1 MTELLA
7 LYAVVEAPPD
17 RVAEVLLDVRPGGRS
32 PLAPDGEVPGTD
44 SEVPGTDSEATVADG
59 EVTGTDGDRDTFE
72 VVRDGSRMTVTV
84 DRGRREV
91 ALQGE
96 WWYRG
101 VTSVEPHPLGS
112 RVIHRI
118 FNVAQGNGWA
128 VRFVARGPLNAAPR
142 SFADVVRRIGEQLGV
157 PARVVDN

>member
-32 PLAPDGEVPGTD
+32 PLAPDGEGPGTD

-118 FNVAQGNGWA
+118 FNVAQGN
-128 VRFVARGPLNAAPR
+128 
-142 SFADVVRRIGEQLGV
+142 
-157 PARVVDN
+157 

>member
-44 SEVPGTDSEATVADG
+44 SEVTVADG